1 MSPRAGMN
9 PRRLFVVCALA
20 GMMVMPAPALAQ
32 LRAQP
37 YVSGLS
43 FPVAFIPDPTRPGRH
58 FVVEQM
64 GHVRVVVDG
73 VLQDRDFL
81 DVSSLV
87 TPRTPIE
94 AERGLI
100 GMVLAPDYATSGR
113 FFIAFTREGTSL
125 DERGDLVIARFRR
138 ALSEPLF
145 ADPASRFDLRWHSP
159 SGPRFIEHSARPAH
173 NGGSMVFGA
182 DGYLYIGL
190 GDGGGNGDPG
200 GNAQNPMELKG
211 KILRIDVNVADS
223 DPQGYRVPL
232 DNPFLDGVPI
242 AALPE
247 IWAFGVRN
255 PWRVVFD
262 EAALGGTGALMIADV
277 GQDRW
282 EEINY
287 EPIGQG
293 GRNYGWPI
301 LEGTNDYFNPDVP
314 GYVAPPPA
322 FLPLTS
328 PAYEYFH
335 SAGVSLV
342 EGNSVT
348 GGYIY
353 RGTGLGEGMR
363 GRYFFSD
370 FAVARM
376 WSAQVNPQGTTATF
390 ENIIDHTADV
400 APGRLSSFAADP
412 NGELYLV
419 RYGATGQGVVLR
431 LCAFNVSPIV
441 TSFSTA
447 GGTGTINVTAPAGCR
462 WSVSDVASGLV
473 LLSNGQ
479 MSGSGTVQ
487 FRVPAYQAD
496 ADREATLAVAGQ
508 TVRLSLRAA
517 APTEGDINGDG
528 ATDLLWQHTDGRL
541 SAWLMNGTTLQAGV
555 QFGPAALPDVR
566 WRMAATGDFDGD
578 GSGDVIFQ
586 HDTSGS
592 IAAWLMSGTTLLA
605 GADVGQVAETA
616 WKIRGAGDFDRDGWP
631 DLVWQHE
638 GDGRVAVWLMQG
650 TSLRDGRLLEMPVVP
665 DQNWRIVAIADM
677 NGDATSD
684 LVWQNGSTGLLAT
697 WLMNGLNYVDG
708 VLLSPSSVDDTNWRI
723 VATGDFNADGQ
734 ADLIWR
740 HQTSGMIAAWLM
752 NGSAV
757 SESVFITPDTVAD
770 TGWKIVGPK

>member
-1 MSPRAGMN
+1 MSLRSGIGPC
-9 PRRLFVVCALA
+9 RLFFVSVLGCALLPSA
-20 GMMVMPAPALAQ
+20 VAHAQ

-43 FPVAFIPDPTRPGRH
+43 FPVAFIADPTTPGRH

-64 GHVRVVVDG
+64 GHIRVVVDG
-73 VLQDRDFL
+73 VLQERDFL

-87 TPRTPIE
+87 TPRTPVE
-94 AERGLI
+94 AERGLL
-100 GMVLAPDYATSGR
+100 GMALAPDYATSGR
-113 FFIAFTREGTSL
+113 FFIAFTREGTSPE
-125 DERGDLVIARFRR
+125 ERGDVVVSRFKRG
-138 ALSEPLF
+138 LSEPQL
-145 ADPASRFDLRWHSP
+145 ADPSSRFDLRWGSP
-159 SGPRFIEHSARPAH
+159 TGPAFIDHSARPAH

-190 GDGGGNGDPG
+190 GDGGGNGDPD

-211 KILRIDVNVADS
+211 KILRIDVNVPDNDA
-223 DPQGYRVPL
+223 QGYRVPL
-232 DNPFLDGVPI
+232 DNPFRDGVPI
-242 AALPE
+242 AARPE

-255 PWRVVFD
+255 PWRLVFD
-262 EAALGGTGALMIADV
+262 EAALGGTGALVIADV

-301 LEGTNDYFNPDVP
+301 LEGTNDYFNPENP
-314 GYVAPPPA
+314 GYVAPLPA
-322 FLPLTS
+322 FLPLTN
-328 PAYEYFH
+328 PAFEYFH

-353 RGTGLGEGMR
+353 RGTGLGEAMR

-370 FAVARM
+370 FAVAHM
-376 WSAQVNPQGTTATF
+376 WSAEVKPQGTWATF
-390 ENIIDHTADV
+390 QNIVDHTADV
-400 APGRLSSFAADP
+400 ATGRLSSFAADP

-419 RYGATGQGVVLR
+419 RYGATGQGVVSR
-431 LCAFNVSPIV
+431 LCGFTVNPNV
-441 TSFSTA
+441 TSFSSA
-447 GGTGTINVTAPAGCR
+447 GGTGTIQVTAPPGCT
-462 WSVSDVASGLV
+462 WSVSDIGSGVALI
-473 LLSNGQ
+473 SNAQ
-479 MSGSGTVQ
+479 ISGSGTVQ

-496 ADREATLAVAGQ
+496 ADRETTLAVAGQ

-517 APTEGDINGDG
+517 APTDGDINGDG
-528 ATDLLWQHTDGRL
+528 AADLLWQHADGRM
-541 SAWLMNGTTLQAGV
+541 SAWFMNGTTLKAGV
-555 QFGPAALPDVR
+555 QFGPAPLVDTR
-566 WRMAATGDFDGD
+566 WRIAASGDFDGD
-578 GSGDVIFQ
+578 GGRDVIFQ

-605 GADVGQVAETA
+605 GVDIAQVPETA
-616 WKIRGAGDFDRDGWP
+616 WKIRGSADMDRDGWP

-638 GDGRVAVWLMQG
+638 GDGRLSVWLMQG
-650 TSLRDGRLLEMPVVP
+650 TTLREGRLIEMPLVP
-665 DQNWRIVAIADM
+665 DHDWRIVAIADM
-677 NGDATSD
+677 NGDAAPD
-684 LVWQNGSTGLLAT
+684 LVWQNGANGLLAT

-723 VATGDFNADGQ
+723 VATGDFNADGK

-740 HQTSGMIAAWLM
+740 HQTTGIMAAWLM
-752 NGSAV
+752 NGNQV
-757 SESVFITPDTVAD
+757 SESVFLAPDTVAD
-770 TGWKIVGPK
+770 TGWKIVGTK